1 MRSRSVS
8 TLLAAATVAGLA
20 LACGEVPTLE
30 NGIAYVTPIELPS
43 PAVAVGDTLRDST
56 GRAAPLAVRAFG
68 RDSAQIT
75 GLTVSYLATSLPL
88 GGVTIL
94 PGGYLVADTAVRT
107 ITIVARVGNRL
118 QTMPATLL
126 IVPQPTTFAA
136 TSPARSSVASLPV
149 LDTLRVAVTHASPG
163 GTAVPVQGIIVG
175 YRITAV
181 SPRTTSA
188 RAVLTNDAGLTLRPD
203 STIAVDTTDANG
215 VASRTLVVSGSGV
228 DSVEVRATARKLS
241 GDTLPS
247 LRFVLRVGAP

>member
-1 MRSRSVS
+1 M
-8 TLLAAATVAGLA
+8 LLAAAAAVGLA
-20 LACGEVPTLE
+20 LACGDVPTLE

-43 PAVAVGDTLRDST
+43 PAVAAGDTLRDST
-56 GRAAPLAVRAFG
+56 GRAAPMVVRAFG
-68 RDSAQIT
+68 RDSTEIT

-94 PGGYLVADTAVRT
+94 PGGYLVADTAIRT
-107 ITIVARVGNRL
+107 VTIVARIGDRL
-118 QTMPATLL
+118 QTTPATLL
-126 IVPQPTTFAA
+126 IVPQPTAFTA
-136 TSPARSSVASLPV
+136 TPPTRDSVASLPV
-149 LDTLRVAVTHASPG
+149 LDTLRVTVTHVSSS
-163 GTAVPVQGIIVG
+163 GTSVPVQGIIVG

-181 SPRTTSA
+181 SPRTTSV

-203 STIAVDTTDANG
+203 STVAVDTTDASG

-247 LRFVLRVGAP
+247 LRFVLRVAP